1 MSGKSNYLED
11 KVLNWA
17 LKAVAMGTAPAAVY
31 VGLFNG
37 DPLDTGAGGTE
48 VTTTIRV
55 AGRVAGTFGS
65 ITTASG
71 ANTIANSAD
80 VDFGNAAAGAT
91 VSHFAIFDA
100 STSGN
105 MLYSAALTG
114 GSQAVSLGTAVKF
127 TAGQLVI
134 SED

>member
-1 MSGKSNYLED
+1 MTGKSNYLED
-11 KVLNWA
+11 KVINWA
-17 LKAVAMGTAPAAVY
+17 LKATTMGTAPANIY

-55 AGRVAGTFGS
+55 AGRVAAAFGA
-65 ITTASG
+65 ITTAAG
-71 ANTIANSAD
+71 ANSITNSAD
-80 VDFGNAAAGAT
+80 IDFGSAAAGAT
-91 VSHFAIFDA
+91 MSHFAIFDA
-100 STSGN
+100 ASAGN

-114 GSQAVSLGTAVKF
+114 GSQSVSTGTAVKF
-127 TAGQLVI
+127 TAGTLTV